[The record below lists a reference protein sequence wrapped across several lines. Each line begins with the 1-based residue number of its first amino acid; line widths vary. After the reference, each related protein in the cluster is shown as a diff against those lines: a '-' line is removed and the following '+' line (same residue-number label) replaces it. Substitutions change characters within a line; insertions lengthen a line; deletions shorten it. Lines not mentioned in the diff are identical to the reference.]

1 MHMPGMKL
9 TNTLAEV
16 YVGPSVND
24 YAFLNVLLS
33 EVACRGFSM
42 REIYADHI
50 DGYKPGNIRNSL
62 ILHEAKRA
70 CAGIEYMEI
79 VCAPVWM
86 RDPMQLCDLEIP
98 SLCSKLD

>member
-50 DGYKPGNIRNSL
+50 DGYKPGNIRNGL
-62 ILHEAKRA
+62 ILHEAKGA
-70 CAGIEYMEI
+70 YGEIEYGA
-79 VCAPVWM
+79 C
-86 RDPMQLCDLEIP
+86 
-98 SLCSKLD
+98 LCSSVDERSM